1 MSDSN
6 KNTEMMI
13 KTVEDLV
20 GEMDTKKLQVVA
32 LLEQNIDWTSI
43 KNSSVVPDP
52 STGHIPVNSALV
64 TIREEVEQVVI
75 QFEGNLQVIRTKVT

>member
-1 MSDSN
+1 M
-6 KNTEMMI
+6 
-13 KTVEDLV
+13 
-20 GEMDTKKLQVVA
+20 
-32 LLEQNIDWTSI
+32 
-43 KNSSVVPDP
+43 PDP

>member
-43 KNSSVVPDP
+43 KTPALCL
-52 STGHIPVNSALV
+52 IPPPATS
-64 TIREEVEQVVI
+64 Q
-75 QFEGNLQVIRTKVT
+75 